1 MSVSRQEVKSLIASS
16 DYAPFSWLYALIYR
30 LGITY
35 LTYRLKSIKAVRGLY
50 TTGSFALK
58 DLCHGVSDVDYFVVI
73 GIEHRDDAVV
83 RTTIDLALRDSICLF
98 PFLGPYSE
106 RTQSIVVVDQKGVFD
121 NLNFFYRSRT
131 CSFNQVFAR
140 KNFQIDKLE
149 QIDHPAVLSELNIL
163 VSSVIKAVRLRRDN
177 GYFWKSKLRSLLVLL
192 ANQSNPRS
200 VINDLELTEA
210 EKCVLLEHWSKPNHR
225 LFQHSSDSTSGQAYA
240 LFFKLV
246 DLALSRRGFDA
257 LPEKDVLITVASEG
271 EYTANHLTPCA
282 PFSKSIYSAGGLVLL
297 DNLPDEFNS
306 INLDG
311 LTYAEAVAMLSDTRL
326 DQLECVIRVNKFAL
340 RLAGEDS
347 GITNCYIAP
356 FAFQNL
362 SKSGTVAFKEVFWNR
377 LLSES
382 STTLEELQ
390 RELLPGTKTDS
401 NELKG
406 PANTGLDGFYQ
417 NEFSSGAGDALGS
430 NSSSSSGVNT
440 RGSTTVDTASSALA
454 VNDRR
459 NSARAPYL
467 LLVEDDLKML
477 NALLE
482 GYRLSKVSKD
492 QLVLF
497 RSVHEVFEDLIANY
511 PEHRRYIDLLTRYY
525 THLTEGN
532 CPDVV
537 ALLPSNFFGYT
548 TKFFAAIIFGGD
560 LPHRDFLTLKLSI
573 SLCICTKDRPTML
586 ASLLNSVIR
595 QARMPEEVVII
606 DNSPSEE
613 TFFAVQRFVG
623 ELPIKYV
630 RDLRPSI
637 PTLRNRAIYESSGQ
651 IISFTDDDCVLDPQ
665 YIAHLERT
673 FLRSRRIG
681 AVGGVMKHLTSE
693 QFSPTEL
700 FHSEYLG

>member
-1 MSVSRQEVKSLIASS
+1 MSVTRQEVKSLIASS
-16 DYAPFSWLYALIYR
+16 DYAPFSWFYALIYWM
-30 LGITY
+30 GITY

-73 GIEHRDDAVV
+73 GIEHRDDAMV
-83 RTTIDLALRDSICLF
+83 RSTIDLALKDSIGLF

-106 RTQSIVVVDQKGVFD
+106 RTQSIVVVDQKGVVD
-121 NLNFFYRSRT
+121 NLNFFYRSQT

-140 KNFQIDKLE
+140 NNFQIERLE
-149 QIDHPAVLSELNIL
+149 QIDHPSVLSELNIL
-163 VSSVIKAVRLRRDN
+163 VSSVIKAVRLKRDN
-177 GYFWKSKLRSLLVLL
+177 GYFWKSKLRSLLVLI
-192 ANQSNPRS
+192 ANQSNPRY
-200 VINDLELTEA
+200 VIDDLELTEA
-210 EKCVLLEHWSKPNHR
+210 EKSVLLEHWSKPNHR
-225 LFQHSSDSTSGQAYA
+225 LFQRCSESTAAQAYA

-246 DLALSRRGFDA
+246 DLALSRRGFDD
-257 LPEKDVLITVASEG
+257 LPEKNIIITIAG
-271 EYTANHLTPCA
+271 DGDYTANQLTPCA
-282 PFSKSIYSAGGLVLL
+282 PFTKSRYLAGGLVLL
-297 DNLPDEFNS
+297 DNLPGEFNS

-311 LTYAEAVAMLSDTRL
+311 LSYVEAVTMLSDTRL
-326 DQLECVIRVNKFAL
+326 DELDCVIRVNKFAL
-340 RLAGEDS
+340 RLSGEDS
-347 GITNCYIAP
+347 GITNCYTAP
-356 FAFQNL
+356 FAFQDL
-362 SKSGTVAFKEVFWNR
+362 SKSSTVIFKEVFWNR
-377 LLSES
+377 LLNES
-382 STTLEELQ
+382 STTLAELQ
-390 RELLPGTKTDS
+390 SELIPSAKIEFNDL
-401 NELKG
+401 NG
-406 PANTGLDGFYQ
+406 PASADLCNRDQ
-417 NEFSSGAGDALGS
+417 NGGDTRDALGS
-430 NSSSSSGVNT
+430 NSSSIGGVST
-440 RGSTTVDTASSALA
+440 RGSTGFDTGSGALRS
-454 VNDRR
+454 NEHQNR
-459 NSARAPYL
+459 ARAPYL
-467 LLVEDDLKML
+467 LLVEDDLRML

-482 GYRLSKVSKD
+482 GYRLSKVSEN

-497 RSVHEVFEDLIANY
+497 KSVQEVFEDLLVNY
-511 PEHRRYIDLLTRYY
+511 PEQRRYIDLLSRYY
-525 THLTEGN
+525 KHLTDGT
-532 CPDVV
+532 CSDVV

-548 TKFFAAIIFGGD
+548 TKFFTAIIFGGD
-560 LPHRDFLTLKLSI
+560 MPHRDFLTLKLSI
-573 SLCICTKDRPTML
+573 SLCICTKNRPTML

-595 QARMPEEVVII
+595 QARIPEEVVII